1 MDRHQTDAAEQAMRR
16 SACKRPSHGRHGKTR
31 YHRKAPQ
38 EWLCV
43 APGLPRM
50 YSPCAFSKSLH
61 FIQSVPSAGS
71 SANSAREIPNERD
84 RCGRPRDCSPIGFSA
99 HFRAGSTGR
108 MNDLP
113 QVICP
118 SGIFVSSPLCKNIS
132 LHPSGKSSLQI
143 RAVSPTE
150 GRIAIVT
157 DAGWDAV
164 DAAAFCA
171 RKVAGQVMSL

>member
-1 MDRHQTDAAEQAMRR
+1 MRR

-61 FIQSVPSAGS
+61 FIQSVGSGTMPSAGS
-71 SANSAREIPNERD
+71 NANSAREIPNERD
-84 RCGRPRDCSPIGFSA
+84 RCGRPRDCSPIRFSA

-143 RAVSPTE
+143 RAIPSHRGAVRDRQE
-150 GRIAIVT
+150 RGAGCGGRGSVRRDTWWQGRSAN
-157 DAGWDAV
+157 G
-164 DAAAFCA
+164 
-171 RKVAGQVMSL
+171 L

>member
-1 MDRHQTDAAEQAMRR
+1 MRR

-61 FIQSVPSAGS
+61 FIQSVGSGTMPSAGS
-71 SANSAREIPNERD
+71 NANSAREIPNERD
-84 RCGRPRDCSPIGFSA
+84 RCGRPRNCSRIGFSA
-99 HFRAGSTGR
+99 DFRASSTGR

-118 SGIFVSSPLCKNIS
+118 SGGLWTGVSSPLCKNIS

-143 RAVSPTE
+143 RAIPPHHRGVSRSSRTR
-150 GRIAIVT
+150 GA
-157 DAGWDAV
+157 DAV
-164 DAAAFCA
+164 DAAAFCV
-171 RKVAGQVMSL
+171 RRDCRAGFGL